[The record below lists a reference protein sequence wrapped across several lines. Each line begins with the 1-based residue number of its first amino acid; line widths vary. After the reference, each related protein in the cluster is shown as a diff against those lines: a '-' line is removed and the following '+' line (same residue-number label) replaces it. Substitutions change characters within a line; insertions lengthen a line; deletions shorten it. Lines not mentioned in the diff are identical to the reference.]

1 MRIALV
7 ISYNGTA
14 YCGWQNQKNGI
25 AVQQKIEEALFKLT
39 GEKISITGAGR
50 TDAGVHAI
58 GQIAHFD
65 TRSNIPPEK
74 FSYALNT
81 HLPYDIRIKDS
92 FLARDDFHARYD
104 AVLKHYKYV
113 VCNDKHASAV
123 LCDKSLHE
131 PRELDIAAMRKAASL
146 MTGTHDYSAFC
157 AAGAQTKTFTRTVY
171 KVDISQK
178 DNFIEFDF
186 TGNGFLY
193 NMVRIMVG
201 TLLYVGMGKLSAE
214 DIPDIIES
222 KDRTRAGITVEPQGL
237 YLYKVEY
244 KNIKKA

>member
-58 GQIAHFD
+58 GQVAHFD

-81 HLPYDIRIKDS
+81 HLPYDIR
-92 FLARDDFHARYD
+92 
-104 AVLKHYKYV
+104 
-113 VCNDKHASAV
+113 
-123 LCDKSLHE
+123 
-131 PRELDIAAMRKAASL
+131 
-146 MTGTHDYSAFC
+146 
-157 AAGAQTKTFTRTVY
+157 
-171 KVDISQK
+171 
-178 DNFIEFDF
+178 
-186 TGNGFLY
+186 
-193 NMVRIMVG
+193 
-201 TLLYVGMGKLSAE
+201 
-214 DIPDIIES
+214 
-222 KDRTRAGITVEPQGL
+222 
-237 YLYKVEY
+237 
-244 KNIKKA
+244 